1 MFRWIKN
8 YFTLP
13 VFEDDEKTRRA
24 RLLIAILVPLAVAT
38 VVAISIMVALN
49 GVPRRLVDASPIIAA
64 VIIVAAT
71 LAAFPLARRRFPTEV
86 AIIIL
91 TLLWG
96 VPTSWILST
105 EGLSGG
111 RTNYTFVLVIVLAGL
126 LLGPRGAIAYTLL
139 SLVSIVGAVYAETQG
154 MIPGRT
160 GLALVDVLVI
170 CAVTALTG
178 VFLRYTMKSM
188 QDAINRA
195 RFSAQAQVEA
205 NRELEAIRR
214 SLEERVAART
224 QDLQSRSTL
233 LLTAIE
239 LGRAAAALR
248 DLDELVSRMPS
259 MIAEQT
265 GFYHVGLFVMD
276 EYREFAV
283 LRGAN
288 SPEGQQL
295 VAENYRVAVDDP
307 VFLGPVIARHELRVA
322 IDVGPNAVSFAN
334 SLFPRTRSQL
344 TLPLIAGDRSIGVL
358 DLHSTESDILT
369 DQMIEVMRLLADQ
382 IAIAIESAQLFAQS
396 QAALAAELRAYG
408 TVSREAWREM
418 TQTQSAAAGGLRFL
432 SDAPGVIRPAAGEK
446 PEVMQQARQT
456 GRSVVQPVAEQAES
470 TLAVPI
476 QIREGVSIGALRL
489 NKPSWG
495 ADEIA
500 LVETLTE
507 QLGAALESAR
517 LYQETQR
524 REARERIT
532 REITEDI
539 RRSVDMEVILKSAV
553 SNLGEALG
561 VPRTYVRLMLGE
573 ESAGVTAPGE
583 KIPRAAL
590 PGEEPPDEASP
601 GALLPADGET
611 PVDAPAKDLGDSPAT
626 SADMQDVSGIVMEGR
641 TFVEGEEHDE
651 P

>member
-1 MFRWIKN
+1 MFKWIKN

-13 VFEDDEKTRRA
+13 VFEDDEQTRRA
-24 RLLIAILVPLAVAT
+24 RLLIAILVPLAVVT
-38 VVAISIMVALN
+38 VVTISIMVALN
-49 GVPRRLVDASPIIAA
+49 GFPRRFADASPISAS
-64 VIIVAAT
+64 VFIVVAT
-71 LAAFPLARRRFPTEV
+71 LAAFPLVRRRFPTGL
-86 AIIIL
+86 AILIL

-96 VPTSWILST
+96 VCASWILST

-111 RTNYTFVLVIVLAGL
+111 YTSCAFVLVIVLAGL
-126 LLGPRGAIAYTLL
+126 LLGPRGAMAYTWL
-139 SLVSIVGAVYAETQG
+139 SLVVIVWTAYAETQG

-160 GLALVDVLVI
+160 GLGLVDVMII
-170 CAVTALTG
+170 CVVVLLTG
-178 VFLRYTMKSM
+178 VFLRYAMKSM
-188 QDAINRA
+188 QDAITRA
-195 RFSAQAQVEA
+195 RLSAQAQAAA

-214 SLEERVAART
+214 SLEERVEART
-224 QDLQSRSTL
+224 QDLLSRSTL

-239 LGRAAAALR
+239 LGRAAASLR
-248 DLDELVSRMPS
+248 DLDELVSRMPQ

-265 GFYHVGLFVMD
+265 GFYHVGLFLMD
-276 EYREFAV
+276 EYGEFAI
-283 LRGAN
+283 LRGTN
-288 SPEGQQL
+288 SPEGQRMMAQNSR
-295 VAENYRVAVDDP
+295 VALGAPDELLGTVTAKRELRVAVDT
-307 VFLGPVIARHELRVA
+307 
-322 IDVGPNAVSFAN
+322 GPNAVSFAD
-334 SLFPRTRSQL
+334 SLFPRTRSEL
-344 TLPLIAGDRSIGVL
+344 ALPLIAGDRLVGAL

-369 DQMIEVMRLLADQ
+369 DQMIEVVRLLADQ

-396 QAALAAELRAYG
+396 QAALAAEMRAYG

-418 TQTQSAAAGGLRFL
+418 THVEGAEGGLRFL
-432 SDAPGVIRPAAGEK
+432 SDAPGIIRPASGEK
-446 PEVMQQARQT
+446 PVVMQQARQT
-456 GRSVVQPVAEQAES
+456 GRSVVQPAAAEVGA

-489 NKPSWG
+489 NKSSWDE
-495 ADEIA
+495 DEIA

-573 ESAGVTAPGE
+573 ESAVMMA
-583 KIPRAAL
+583 
-590 PGEEPPDEASP
+590 PGEEPSPVATPGAEPPDE
-601 GALLPADGET
+601 LPPNEPL
-611 PVDAPAKDLGDSPAT
+611 PVDSEPPSAIPVNDMAGGPVT
-626 SADMQDVSGIVMEGR
+626 SAEMPDASSVEGER
-641 TFVEGEEHDE
+641 TFVEGDEHDE